1 MCFSEYGYQ
10 KGMTRDKA
18 GYSLGRKKN
27 KKKKNWT
34 TTVEENSV
42 EPSVFRLYLVFWHKK
57 YS

>member
-1 MCFSEYGYQ
+1 
-10 KGMTRDKA
+10 MTRDKA

>member
-1 MCFSEYGYQ
+1 
-10 KGMTRDKA
+10 MTRDKA
-18 GYSLGRKKN
+18 GYFLGRKKIR
-27 KKKKNWT
+27 KKNWT

>member
-1 MCFSEYGYQ
+1 
-10 KGMTRDKA
+10 MTRDKA

-42 EPSVFRLYLVFWHKK
+42 EPSVFRQYLVFWHKK